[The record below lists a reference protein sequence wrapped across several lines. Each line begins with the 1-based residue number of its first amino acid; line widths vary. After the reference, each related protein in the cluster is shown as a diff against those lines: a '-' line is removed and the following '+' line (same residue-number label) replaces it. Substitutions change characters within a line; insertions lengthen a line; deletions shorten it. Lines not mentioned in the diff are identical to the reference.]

1 MSGTCSTYCLVDYLS
16 LLVTSGRVLQIIFHY
31 FIDILFFKV
40 SYFKKLMICWL
51 RWTTSILRSEPVVV
65 ISPLC
70 LMTRRVLR
78 FRVLFCDL
86 RLLFRKFGLAGC
98 VEEKGNGVD
107 DWVRLCR
114 KIRLFYDLNAGKNTW
129 ELIRGNN
136 SVGVGVVVKHGGEEL
151 IQEYFCRLGAKKE
164 DVARLIVN
172 RPKLLDF
179 DLKMGM
185 VNVLKLLKHFA
196 SYILV

>member
-1 MSGTCSTYCLVDYLS
+1 
-16 LLVTSGRVLQIIFHY
+16 
-31 FIDILFFKV
+31 
-40 SYFKKLMICWL
+40 
-51 RWTTSILRSEPVVV
+51 
-65 ISPLC
+65 
-70 LMTRRVLR
+70 
-78 FRVLFCDL
+78 LFCDL
-86 RLLFRKFGLAGC
+86 RLLFRKFGLARC

-136 SVGVGVVVKHGGEEL
+136 GVGVGVIVEHEEEEL
-151 IQEYFCRLGAKKE
+151 IQAIEYFCRLGAKKE

-172 RPKLLDF
+172 GPKLLDL

-185 VNVLKLLKHFA
+185 VNVLKLLKHFGK
-196 SYILV
+196 SSDDN